1 MGEEIDRGGGIGVS
15 DLEHLEPIVGRAPG
29 IARIRLAQRLGHL
42 LRRDLDLLAAL
53 LCAGDTLLGKLADH
67 ARQCDLGES
76 EQRHRETIRSVHSSF
91 HFTLTH
97 GTLPFLNRNH
107 FPRRYLRHESSW
119 RRRVVPLP
127 CFDQFFDELQ
137 SSPNVSMP
145 DESRY
150 CPFDLRLSLKISSRM
165 SIQTNVYLQE

>member
-15 DLEHLEPIVGRAPG
+15 DLEHLEPVVGRARG

-76 EQRHRETIRSVHSSF
+76 EQRHRETIRSVRSSF
-91 HFTLTH
+91 HFTFSH
-97 GTLPFLNRNH
+97 GTLPF
-107 FPRRYLRHESSW
+107 SSETIS
-119 RRRVVPLP
+119 RDAICVTKVRGGGELSRSRVSIS
-127 CFDQFFDELQ
+127 F
-137 SSPNVSMP
+137 SMSFNP
-145 DESRY
+145 A
-150 CPFDLRLSLKISSRM
+150 RM
-165 SIQTNVYLQE
+165 